1 MITVSI
7 DSIAAGGDGVGRHP
21 DGRVVFVP
29 RTSPGDVAEVREVE
43 QRHRYVRASLVTVTE
58 PGARRAKP
66 ACPHYT
72 RDGCGGCQLQHL
84 TPEAQRDAK
93 RRIVGDALRRIGKV
107 DVQDPPIVSSPLE
120 WRYRSKISMAVVVGP
135 EQLTIGLHRHTRPQ
149 EVFPLDDCLI
159 VRQSVMELWSAV
171 RPHTHL
177 LPRTLQS
184 LVLRQD
190 REGFLHVVAIGS
202 RPVEADRR
210 DTRPWDAAP
219 LAQGV
224 GDVTV
229 SYWWVPWRGAA
240 RVVVGPKNG
249 FPALAF
255 EQTNQDL
262 AARIRRE
269 AVASLGD
276 VAQKVVWDLYGGVG
290 DTASLLSARG
300 AKVWTVDSDRAA
312 KDWADR
318 HNEPGVR
325 RLVDRVEDVLR
336 RLPAPGAVVAN
347 PPRAGLG
354 APVAAWLNEWGKAAS
369 APAPGV
375 RLAYVSCD
383 AATLA
388 RDIARMPSLI
398 LRSVTSF
405 DLFPQTSH
413 VETLAVLESA
423 S

>member
-7 DSIAAGGDGVGRHP
+7 DRIAAGGDGVGRHP

-29 RTSPGDVAEVREVE
+29 RTSPGDVAEVTEVE
-43 QRHRYVRASLVTVTE
+43 ERPRYVRGSLVTVTE
-58 PGARRAKP
+58 PGACRAKP
-66 ACPHYT
+66 ACTHYT
-72 RDGCGGCQLQHL
+72 QDGCGGCQLQHL

-107 DVQDPPIVSSPLE
+107 DVEDPPIVPSPLE
-120 WRYRSKISMAVVVGP
+120 WRYRSKISMAVVAGS
-135 EQLTIGLHRHTRPQ
+135 EQLTIGLHRHTGPQ
-149 EVFPLDDCLI
+149 QVFPLDDCLI
-159 VRQSVMELWSAV
+159 VREPVMELWSAV
-171 RPHTHL
+171 RPHTQL
-177 LPRTLQS
+177 LPRSLQS

-190 REGFLHVVAIGS
+190 REGFRHVVATGS
-202 RPVEADRR
+202 RPFETDRR
-210 DTRPWDAAP
+210 DTGPWDASP
-219 LAQGV
+219 LAQAV
-224 GDVTV
+224 GDATI
-229 SYWWVPWRGAA
+229 SYWWVPWRGAG
-240 RVVVGPKNG
+240 RVVAGPTSG

-262 AARIRRE
+262 AARIREE
-269 AVASLGD
+269 AAVSLGD

-300 AKVWTVDSDRAA
+300 AEVWTVDSDREA

-318 HNEPGVR
+318 RKEPRVR
-325 RLVDRVEDVLR
+325 RLVDRVENALR
-336 RLPAPGAVVAN
+336 SLPAPEAVIVN
-347 PPRAGLG
+347 PPRTGLA
-354 APVAAWLNEWGKAAS
+354 APVTVWLDKWAS
-369 APAPGV
+369 ATPGV

-383 AATLA
+383 AATLS
-388 RDIARMPSLI
+388 RDVARMPSLI
-398 LRSVTSF
+398 LRSVTAF

>member
-29 RTSPGDVAEVREVE
+29 RTSPGDIAEVREVE
-43 QRHRYVRASLVTVTE
+43 QRQRYVRASLVKVTE
-58 PGARRAKP
+58 PGVGRTKP

-84 TPEAQRDAK
+84 TSEAQRDAK

-107 DVQDPPIVSSPLE
+107 DVEDPSIVPSPLE
-120 WRYRSKISMAVVVGP
+120 WRYRSKISMAVVAGSEP

-149 EVFPLDDCLI
+149 QVFPLDDCLI
-159 VRQSVMELWSAV
+159 VREPVMELWNAV

-177 LPRTLQS
+177 LPRSLQS

-202 RPVEADRR
+202 KPVAADRR

-219 LAQGV
+219 LAQAV
-224 GDVTV
+224 GDATV
-229 SYWWVPWRGAA
+229 SYWWAPWRGAGRIVA
-240 RVVVGPKNG
+240 GPRNG

-269 AVASLGD
+269 AVESLGD
-276 VAQKVVWDLYGGVG
+276 VGQKVVWDLYGGVG
-290 DTASLLSARG
+290 DTASLLLARG

-318 HNEPGVR
+318 HNGPDVR
-325 RLVDRVEDVLR
+325 RLVDSVENALH

-354 APVAAWLNEWGKAAS
+354 APVAAWLNRWGS
-369 APAPGV
+369 ATPGV

-388 RDIARMPSLI
+388 RDMARMPSLI
-398 LRSVTSF
+398 LRSVTAF

-413 VETLAVLESA
+413 VETLVVLESA